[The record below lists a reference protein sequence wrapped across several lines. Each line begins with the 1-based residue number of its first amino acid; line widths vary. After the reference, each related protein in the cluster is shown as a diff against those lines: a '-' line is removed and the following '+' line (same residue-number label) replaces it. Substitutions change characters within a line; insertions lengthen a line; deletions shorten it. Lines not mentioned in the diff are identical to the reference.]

1 MSEETLKCEYDN
13 CQWISAKGCLSDIIK
28 LYEFH
33 MKVKHS
39 SVQNVSKPE
48 KAKRPEL
55 LADTSDEDWVYF
67 KARWEEYKKATGL
80 SGDDLIIQLMECCSE
95 SLRRDHHRT
104 FSRLEGD
111 STPITEA
118 GRLAE
123 LEQLAVRKKIKLSI
137 ESSLAL

>member
-1 MSEETLKCEYDN
+1 MSETLQCEYDD
-13 CQWISAKGCLSDIIK
+13 CQWKSATGCLSDIIK
-28 LYEFH
+28 LYEIH

-39 SVQNVSKPE
+39 TVQNASKPE

-67 KARWEEYKKATGL
+67 LARWEEYKKATGL
-80 SGDDLIIQLMECCSE
+80 KGDDLIIQLMECCCE

-111 STPITEA
+111 RTPITES
-118 GRLAE
+118 GRLQE
-123 LEQLAVRKKIKLSI
+123 LKQLAVRKKNKLLI
-137 ESSLAL
+137 ELSLAP

>member
-1 MSEETLKCEYDN
+1 MTLFSQRSLMVQSVKKTLNLSPTQITMSEETLKCEYDN

-80 SGDDLIIQLMECCSE
+80 SGDDLIIQLME
-95 SLRRDHHRT
+95 
-104 FSRLEGD
+104 
-111 STPITEA
+111 
-118 GRLAE
+118 
-123 LEQLAVRKKIKLSI
+123 
-137 ESSLAL
+137 